1 MLLRDKY
8 FKLVSFS
15 LGSGTAHYHVRLL
28 PDCDVYRG
36 HFPGN
41 PVSPGVCNIE
51 MIVECFNTMVDEYHR
66 LVSIDR
72 CRLTSITSPEI
83 SQELDIEMNW
93 TYSDDGK
100 YRYLTATIKDDKQQ
114 YMDFKGTLE

>member
-1 MLLRDKY
+1 MLLKNKY
-8 FKLVSFS
+8 FR
-15 LGSGTAHYHVRLL
+15 LGGFDLGNTTAHYHVYLL
-28 PDCDVYRG
+28 PGCDVYRG

-72 CRLTSITSPEI
+72 CRLTAVASPTI
-83 SQELDIEMNW
+83 SPELDIYMEW

-100 YRYLTATIKDDKQQ
+100 YRYLNATIKDDKRQ
-114 YMDFKGTLE
+114 YMDFKGTLK